1 MSYYDR
7 LHPWVIY
14 RRLPNFRRVPVA
26 RFRGLGQAEEHLK
39 AMQRMAPDAE
49 FVIAFES
56 PDND

>member
-1 MSYYDR
+1 MNYYDR

-14 RRLPNFRRVPVA
+14 RRLPNFRRAIVA
-26 RFRGLGQAEEHLK
+26 RFRRLGHAEEHLK

-56 PDND
+56 DD